1 MCRILPVSGVIPLEM
16 NTTASHVPG
25 QSTSE
30 RPDDNLRRRKFPWF
44 HFGILTG
51 LGVLGIFAV
60 FPLVLAAYSEK
71 LAKISISLPL
81 LIVLQT
87 LQGGVLLGGGT
98 ALGLVLGRKV
108 GLTTPLLDAL
118 ENRRGALVVLK
129 RILPLALLG
138 GSVAFVVVI
147 FSLPI
152 FKPYLPPPSHRVN
165 IAPWKG
171 LLASLYGGID
181 EEIFLRLFLMTL
193 LAWLL
198 SLKWR
203 SKDGSL
209 GKAVLLTAN
218 VIAALVFGAGHLP
231 VMAAVRPLTP
241 AVVAMA
247 LSLNGAGGIILGS
260 LYISRGLEAA
270 MIAHCFADILLHFVK
285 PLVSGS

>member
-1 MCRILPVSGVIPLEM
+1 MAM
-16 NTTASHVPG
+16 NATAPDVAG
-25 QSTSE
+25 QRANE
-30 RPDDNLRRRKFPWF
+30 PPKNDPRRRKFPWF
-44 HFGILTG
+44 HFGLLTG

-71 LAKISISLPL
+71 LAKMPVSLPL

-87 LQGGVLLGGGT
+87 LQGAVLLGGAT
-98 ALGLVLGRKV
+98 ALGLILGRKV

-118 ENRRGALVVLK
+118 ENKCGALVVLK
-129 RILPLALLG
+129 RILPRALLG
-138 GSVAFVVVI
+138 GTLAFVAVVI
-147 FSLPI
+147 SLPI
-152 FKPYLPPPSHRVN
+152 FKPYLPAPAHPVD

-193 LAWLL
+193 VVWLL

-203 SKDGSL
+203 SVDGSV
-209 GKAVLLTAN
+209 GKPVLLTAN
-218 VIAALVFGAGHLP
+218 VIAALAFGAGHLP

-241 AVVAMA
+241 AVVALA
-247 LSLNGAGGIILGS
+247 LTLNGVGGVVLGW
-260 LYISRGLEAA
+260 LYIDRGLEAA

>member
-1 MCRILPVSGVIPLEM
+1 MSDLGGRSLILLDM
-16 NTTASHVPG
+16 DATASNVLG

-30 RPDDNLRRRKFPWF
+30 PPKDSLRRRKFPWF

-51 LGVLGIFAV
+51 LAVLGILAV
-60 FPLVLAAYSEK
+60 FPFVLAVYSEK
-71 LAKISISLPL
+71 LAKIPIALPL
-81 LIVLQT
+81 LIVLQV
-87 LQGGVLLGGGT
+87 LQGALLLGGAT
-98 ALGLVLGRKV
+98 ALGLILGRKV

-118 ENRRGALVVLK
+118 ENRSGALVVLK
-129 RILPLALLG
+129 GILPMALLG
-138 GSVAFVVVI
+138 ASAAFVVVI
-147 FSLPI
+147 LSLPV
-152 FKPYLPPPSHRVN
+152 FKPYLPAPSHPVN

-181 EEIFLRLFLMTL
+181 EEILLRLFLMTL

-203 SKDGSL
+203 STDGST
-209 GKAVLLTAN
+209 GKTVLLAAN

-231 VMAAVRPLTP
+231 AMAAVRPLTP
-241 AVVAMA
+241 AVIAMA
-247 LSLNGAGGIILGS
+247 LTLNGVGGVIFGC